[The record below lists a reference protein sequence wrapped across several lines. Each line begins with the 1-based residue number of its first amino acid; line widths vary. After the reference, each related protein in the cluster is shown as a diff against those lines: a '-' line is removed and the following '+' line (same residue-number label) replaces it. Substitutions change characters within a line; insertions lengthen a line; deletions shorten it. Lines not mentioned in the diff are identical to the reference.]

1 MNKHEE
7 AYNLISGEVIFN
19 ALALGDERYKEIMKA
34 LDILR
39 ELAEKETPKKPRP
52 LFLQMAFMPY
62 KCPICEELVNDKK
75 YKYKYCPN
83 CGQKIDW
90 GEGMLDPVEK
100 ETRYRMTIELLE
112 HYEEKPPKEDGVL
125 VKDLLDE
132 KGYDIVH
139 YTKPNCFVWY
149 GFFTTKN
156 TNPLDIRL
164 YKKVLLLYENNTE
177 NGIRRVIAI

>member
-1 MNKHEE
+1 MGRKINVYAIKGKKQLTFESTVKASKYFKCSQSHICK
-7 AYNLISGEVIFN
+7 LINEGKKIN
-19 ALALGDERYKEIMKA
+19 GY
-34 LDILR
+34 
-39 ELAEKETPKKPRP
+39 ELLT
-52 LFLQMAFMPY
+52 
-62 KCPICEELVNDKK
+62 D
-75 YKYKYCPN
+75 
-83 CGQKIDW
+83 
-90 GEGMLDPVEK
+90 
-100 ETRYRMTIELLE
+100 ELLE